1 MQPVAVRL
9 GSLFSVGVTVADGS
23 YNPLTKRSVIMNKV
37 ASVAFCLAVLCV
49 SLSPSLKG
57 EDKKPAKVDVTGTWK
72 VEVDVGGQT
81 GEPVFTLKQKGDKI
95 TGKYN
100 GSFGEQDVTGT
111 VKGNKVEFGFDL
123 DQGKVVYTGTIDK
136 DSMKGEA
143 KYGDLTGTW
152 TAKREKEKEKDKDK
166 PAGGSGPATGVEK
179 TTFEYAMKGTQ
190 KLQLDRIVDPAVKVT
205 GKRPVMIFSFG
216 GGWEGGRRDD
226 PGIVSFLNDLA
237 SLGYAVVSIDYRLG
251 IKEAKARKEFTRANG
266 TEMYL
271 RAIEWGVEDLFDATS
286 YVVKHADEWNIDKD
300 RIVIL
305 GGSSGAT
312 NSLVAEYNVAN
323 TTELARA
330 HLPKGFR
337 YAGVISMAGA
347 FWLKAGTPLAFK
359 TKPAPI
365 LFFHGAKDQFVT
377 YDEVQ
382 GAFSGYGPA
391 YYCRKFPGPEYPKW
405 FVDFPE
411 GDHIVA
417 ASPLIENR
425 DEIATF
431 LRKLVKERQQIS
443 VHMIEHDKITK
454 TFGNASKLFGNRS
467 SPDGDASTKK

>member
-1 MQPVAVRL
+1 
-9 GSLFSVGVTVADGS
+9 
-23 YNPLTKRSVIMNKV
+23 MNKV

-49 SLSPSLKG
+49 SPSPALKG

-72 VEVDVGGQT
+72 VEVEVGGQT
-81 GEPVFTLKQKGDKI
+81 GDPVFTLKQKGDKI

-100 GSFGEQDVTGT
+100 GSFGEQEVTGT

-179 TTFEYAMKGTQ
+179 TTFQYATKGTQ
-190 KLQLDRIVDPAVKVT
+190 RLHLDRIVDPAVKAA
-205 GKRPVMIFSFG
+205 GKRPVIIFSVG
-216 GGWEGGRRDD
+216 GGWESGGRDD
-226 PGIVSFLNDLA
+226 RGLVPFLNHLA
-237 SLGYAVVSIDYRLG
+237 SLGYTVVSIDYRLG
-251 IKEAKARKEFTRANG
+251 IKEAKAKKEFTPANG

-271 RAIEWGVEDLFDATS
+271 RAIQWGVEDLYDATS
-286 YVVKHADEWNIDKD
+286 YVLKHAEEWNIDKD
-300 RIVIL
+300 QIVIF
-305 GGSSGAT
+305 GGSAGAT
-312 NSLVAEYNVAN
+312 NSLVAEFNVAN
-323 TTELARA
+323 DTELARA

-359 TKPAPI
+359 SKPAPI
-365 LFFHGAKDQFVT
+365 LFFHGAKDQLVT
-377 YDEVQ
+377 YDDVQ

-391 YYCRKFPGPEYPKW
+391 YYCRKFKGPDYPKW
-405 FVDFPE
+405 FVDYPE
-411 GDHIVA
+411 GDHVVA
-417 ASPLIENR
+417 ATPTI
-425 DEIATF
+425 DCQYEIAAF
-431 LRKLVKERQQIS
+431 LQKLVKERQQIS
-443 VHMIEHDKITK
+443 IHTVEHDKTPK
-454 TFGNASKLFGNRS
+454 TIGNVRKLYRDRS
-467 SPDGDASTKK
+467 STGGDAPAKK

>member
-1 MQPVAVRL
+1 M
-9 GSLFSVGVTVADGS
+9 
-23 YNPLTKRSVIMNKV
+23 
-37 ASVAFCLAVLCV
+37 
-49 SLSPSLKG
+49 
-57 EDKKPAKVDVTGTWK
+57 
-72 VEVDVGGQT
+72 
-81 GEPVFTLKQKGDKI
+81 
-95 TGKYN
+95 
-100 GSFGEQDVTGT
+100 
-111 VKGNKVEFGFDL
+111 
-123 DQGKVVYTGTIDK
+123 
-136 DSMKGEA
+136 
-143 KYGDLTGTW
+143 
-152 TAKREKEKEKDKDK
+152 
-166 PAGGSGPATGVEK
+166 
-179 TTFEYAMKGTQ
+179 
-190 KLQLDRIVDPAVKVT
+190 
-205 GKRPVMIFSFG
+205 
-216 GGWEGGRRDD
+216 
-226 PGIVSFLNDLA
+226 SFLNDLA